1 MSLRMAKL
9 KETVRALGVLALVF
23 LNFGHVPVAAGAD
36 LSAVSRAASFCGA
49 PIDPLDVP
57 GDEATSQCVACLIGA
72 GLDLPPVPATLTLR
86 FGKERVAYAAAPA
99 AGAGPPPRRR
109 GRGGGPRGRPP
120 PRGARAAAPPR
131 GAAARAATRLSLC
144 REPRGSPRFSTG
156 AAQARRPLSES

>member
-99 AGAGPPPRRR
+99 AGRPPRGPPPAQ
-109 GRGGGPRGRPP
+109 PR
-120 PRGARAAAPPR
+120 APP
-131 GAAARAATRLSLC
+131 LV
-144 REPRGSPRFSTG
+144 
-156 AAQARRPLSES
+156 

>member
-72 GLDLPPVPATLTLR
+72 GLDLPAGRATVPVGLGT
-86 FGKERVAYAAAPA
+86 ERAAYAAAA
-99 AGAGPPPRRR
+99 
-109 GRGGGPRGRPP
+109 
-120 PRGARAAAPPR
+120 AAAPAPWRHHGAQPR
-131 GAAARAATRLSLC
+131 A
-144 REPRGSPRFSTG
+144 P
-156 AAQARRPLSES
+156 PLV